1 MKHIN
6 VENQTFFVF
15 NRFKHI
21 FFYLGTT
28 TKPPK
33 LLKTVQAGNTHL
45 WDQVLEGVHD
55 LGALGLLVVGE
66 ATSDD
71 DDSRKHDTQVQL

>member
-1 MKHIN
+1 MIMYKKN
-6 VENQTFFVF
+6 VS
-15 NRFKHI
+15 KCK
-21 FFYLGTT
+21 G
-28 TKPPK
+28 
-33 LLKTVQAGNTHL
+33 HL

-71 DDSRKHDTQVQL
+71 DDSGKHHTQVQL

>member
-1 MKHIN
+1 MNISKTVN
-6 VENQTFFVF
+6 RDQTPM
-15 NRFKHI
+15 R
-21 FFYLGTT
+21 
-28 TKPPK
+28 
-33 LLKTVQAGNTHL
+33 LLKKKKKKKKKKGIKCERYL

-71 DDSRKHDTQVQL
+71 DNSRKHNTQVQL